1 VEAEKNFG
9 VRHPDIVLALNHRS
23 CNGSSM
29 KTAKIKQG
37 QKPEMTDLEK
47 ADCLTGKAMGGIVL
61 KAPGRGEGKRRRF
74 VFSDRDSCYHV
85 MSRVA
90 GGDLLFGDVEKE
102 AFRKLMRRMEKFS
115 GLEILTYAVMGNH
128 FHILLRIPSQD
139 EYLRRFREGTREER
153 EARLMDHLKSLYSK
167 AYLRQLEGE
176 FSQMKEKG
184 LDDLFEKTLE
194 SYLKRMC
201 SLERFMKELK
211 ERFSRWFNKRHG
223 RRGTL
228 WQERYKSVL
237 VQDGEAAVTM
247 AAYIDLNSLRAG
259 LVGDPKDYRW
269 CGYAEAVG
277 GSKRARVG
285 ICRALGISRDRWR
298 LDGAEIYRRILLT
311 EGMEATEEPGRKK
324 EGDTAWRRRGFQRED
339 ALAQL
344 EGGGKLS
351 RGELLRC
358 RVRYFSEGLVLG
370 SQEFVEEA
378 LSKRR
383 EWFGENAGAKEMP
396 LDTGTEGL
404 CALRRLKLE

>member
-1 VEAEKNFG
+1 
-9 VRHPDIVLALNHRS
+9 
-23 CNGSSM
+23 M
-29 KTAKIKQG
+29 KTAVKSWG
-37 QKPEMTDLEK
+37 QETELTDLEK

-61 KAPGRGEGKRRRF
+61 KAPGRGDGKRRRF
-74 VFSDRDSCYHV
+74 VFTDRDSCYHV

-90 GGDLLFGDVEKE
+90 GGDLLFGEVEKE

-128 FHILLRIPSQD
+128 FHILLRVPCQE

-153 EARLMDHLKSLYSK
+153 EARLLEHLKSLYSK

-176 FSQMKEKG
+176 LSQMKGKG
-184 LDDLFEKTLE
+184 MEDLFEKTLE
-194 SYLKRMC
+194 SFLKRMC

-247 AAYIDLNSLRAG
+247 AAYIDLNPLRAG
-259 LVGDPKDYRW
+259 LVADPKDYRW
-269 CGYAEAVG
+269 CGYAEAVS

-285 ICRALGISRDRWR
+285 ICRALGISRERWCV
-298 LDGAEIYRRILLT
+298 DGAEIYRRILLT
-311 EGMEATEEPGRKK
+311 EGMEAAETTEKRGRKTK
-324 EGDTAWRRRGFQRED
+324 SDAPRRRRGFKREE

-344 EGGGKLS
+344 EKGGKLS

-370 SQEFVEEA
+370 SRGFVEEA

-383 EWFGENAGAKEMP
+383 EWFGEKAGAKEMP
-396 LDTGTEGL
+396 VETGKKRERL
-404 CALRRLKLE
+404 CALRSLKLE